1 MAFVDIDGVSLETLL
16 IPGDATKP
24 WLVFLHEGLGSIS
37 LWRDFPEKLARRL
50 GSRALIYSRRG
61 YGKSDPLPG
70 PRDVRFMHDEAL
82 QVLPKLLAHYSIER
96 PILIGHS
103 DGA

>member
-50 GSRALIYSRRG
+50 GL
-61 YGKSDPLPG
+61 
-70 PRDVRFMHDEAL
+70 
-82 QVLPKLLAHYSIER
+82 
-96 PILIGHS
+96 
-103 DGA
+103 